1 MVQKLAT
8 VQRPI
13 NAHDD
18 SRGKVKLSTFF
29 DRLARRIVGLM
40 ALAAVAG
47 CTAAPSLPPGYIAV
61 GLESGPIAL
70 DPRFATDATSSQVG
84 DLLFD
89 GLTRLD
95 DQSRR
100 LPQLA
105 AGWEVPDA
113 QTYIFHLHD
122 GFRFSNGEPV
132 TANDV
137 KATYEAIRD
146 PQAHSAKQQEME
158 PIEAVDVLDRLT
170 VRFRLRAPF
179 APFLSE
185 TGLGI
190 LPASQIAAS
199 PTKPLAQPIGSGPF
213 RIVEFRP
220 DEKLVLER
228 NPNYPLGAP
237 RLAGVVF
244 VEVPDAVS
252 RLLELKRGTLDLV
265 QNGIEPD
272 SLGWLRKQ
280 PNITIAT
287 APSTTFQ
294 YLGMNLRAPPLSDL
308 RVRQA
313 IAHAIDRNAI
323 VDTILKGLATPATGL
338 LPPTHWAYSA
348 DVTTYAY
355 NPKRAKELL
364 DEAGYTDPD
373 DDGPAPRFRLSY
385 KTTVVELRRRIAEVL
400 QGQLAQVG
408 VALDIR
414 SYEWATFYNDI
425 KRGNFQLYSL
435 AWVGIE
441 DPDIYYLTCH
451 SSQTPPQGN
460 NRGGFHEETVDAL
473 TEAGRRTLNPAERGR
488 LYAEVQRRVSQL
500 LPIIPLWWPT
510 NVAAM
515 NRRLKG
521 FELRPNASYVSL
533 KDAWIEE

>member
-1 MVQKLAT
+1 
-8 VQRPI
+8 
-13 NAHDD
+13 
-18 SRGKVKLSTFF
+18 
-29 DRLARRIVGLM
+29 
-40 ALAAVAG
+40 VAG
-47 CTAAPSLPPGYIAV
+47 CRTAPSLPPGYIAV
-61 GLESGPIAL
+61 GLENGPITL
-70 DPRFATDATSSQVG
+70 DPRFATDATASQVG

-95 DQSRR
+95 EQSRR

-105 AGWEVPDA
+105 ARWEVPDP
-113 QTYIFHLHD
+113 QTYVFHLHD
-122 GFRFSNGEPV
+122 GFQFSSGEPV

-146 PQAHSAKQQEME
+146 PRAHSAKQQELE
-158 PIEAVDVLDRLT
+158 PIESVDVLDRLT
-170 VRFRLRAPF
+170 VRFRLRYPF

-199 PTKPLAQPIGSGPF
+199 PTKPLAQPVGSGPF
-213 RIVEFRP
+213 RLVEFLP
-220 DEKLVLER
+220 DDRLVLAR

-244 VEVPDAVS
+244 TEVPDAVS

-265 QNGIEPD
+265 QNGIDPD
-272 SLGWLRKQ
+272 SLAWLRKQ
-280 PNITIAT
+280 PNIRIAT
-287 APSTTFQ
+287 GPSTTFQ
-294 YLGMNLRAPPLSDL
+294 YLGMNLREPPLSDL

-373 DDGPAPRFRLSY
+373 GDGPAPRFRLSY

-408 VALDIR
+408 IALDVR

-425 KRGNFQLYSL
+425 KRGDFQLYSL

-460 NRGGFHEETVDAL
+460 NRGYFHEKTIDAL
-473 TEAGRRTLNPAERGR
+473 TEAGRRALSLGERRR
-488 LYAEVQRRVSQL
+488 LYGEVQRRVSQL

-515 NRRLKG
+515 SRRLKG
-521 FELRPNASYVSL
+521 FEIQPNASYVSL
-533 KDAWIEE
+533 KDAWVEE